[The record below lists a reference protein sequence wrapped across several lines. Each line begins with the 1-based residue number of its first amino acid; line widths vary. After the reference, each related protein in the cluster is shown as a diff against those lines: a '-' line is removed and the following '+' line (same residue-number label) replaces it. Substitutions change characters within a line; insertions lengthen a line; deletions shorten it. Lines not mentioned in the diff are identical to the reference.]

1 MERPRAGARKAI
13 VSIGHNGKAASW
25 RSPAAEASLLEL
37 SMKSARKLLSPIMV
51 VSLVIAAGLCFSQV
65 SEKK

>member
-1 MERPRAGARKAI
+1 

-25 RSPAAEASLLEL
+25 RSPAAKSIVEASLLGL